1 MCCEINVCTYR
12 PTPFLNEIQIEHYH
26 VSQKWVITRDTPI
39 VQDSL
44 RSRVYI

>member
-1 MCCEINVCTYR
+1 MFGEINCCAY
-12 PTPFLNEIQIEHYH
+12 TPVLNEIQIEHYH

-44 RSRVYI
+44 RSRVCI